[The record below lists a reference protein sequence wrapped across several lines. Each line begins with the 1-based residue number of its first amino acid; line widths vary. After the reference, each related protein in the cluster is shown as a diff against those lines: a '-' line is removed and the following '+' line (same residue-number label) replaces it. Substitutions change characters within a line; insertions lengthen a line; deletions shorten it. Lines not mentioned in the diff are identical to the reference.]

1 MSKIW
6 DISQTLRPGIPVW
19 PGDTEYQSEPNWV
32 LENGC
37 PVNVARFRLS
47 THTGSHADAP
57 RHYDAEGLSIAEVG
71 LDPYIGPCVLIDVTQ
86 ADGLVC
92 PAHVAPFLPARV
104 ERVLLKTYQEFP
116 HNQWRSD
123 FTAVAADTVALLA
136 ERGAMLIGI
145 DSPSLDPQDS
155 KTLAAHQMVR
165 RHGMAIL
172 EGLVFDQVAAG
183 HYELIAPPLKLAQLD
198 ASPVR
203 ALLRSIEQ

>member
-19 PGDTEYQSEPNWV
+19 PGDTEYQAEPNWV

-37 PVNVARFRLS
+37 PVNVARFQLS

-57 RHYDAEGLSIAEVG
+57 RHYHAEGKAIAEVE
-71 LDPYIGPCVLIDVTQ
+71 LAPYIGPCVLIDVTQ
-86 ADGLVC
+86 ARGLVL
-92 PAHVAPFLPARV
+92 PEHVIPFLPARV
-104 ERVLLKTYQEFP
+104 ERVLLKTCQQFP
-116 HNQWRSD
+116 HDQWRSD
-123 FTAVAADTVALLA
+123 FTAVSADTVALLA

-155 KTLAAHQMVR
+155 KTMAAHQMVR

-172 EGLVFDQVAAG
+172 EGLVFDQVAGG